1 MMYKNT
7 IESVI
12 AKQDISDVI
21 MRYARAIDRADGPLL
36 HSCYWDDA
44 IEEHGNSYTG
54 PARDYIDGAME
65 RLLDGGDVMM
75 HHVGNI
81 HIEFDGPF
89 AWVESYL
96 LTFARFSKDGE
107 KWDTMT
113 GGRIF
118 DKFERRDGEWRIRH
132 RKIALD
138 WNRDEP
144 MSEGWCLGLFKPEDP
159 RMIMGEKG
167 KGDLTYTRF

>member
-1 MMYKNT
+1 MYKNT
-7 IESVI
+7 IETVI

-36 HSCYWDDA
+36 HSCYWEDA
-44 IEEHGNSYTG
+44 IEEHANSYTG
-54 PARDYIDGAME
+54 PAHDYIDGAMK
-65 RLLDGGDVMM
+65 RLQGGDVMM
-75 HHVGNI
+75 HNVGNI
-81 HIEFDGPF
+81 HTELEGDT
-89 AWVESYL
+89 AWVETYL
-96 LTFARFSKDGE
+96 ITFARFPKDGVS
-107 KWDTMT
+107 WDTLT

-118 DKFERRDGEWRIRH
+118 DKLERRNGEWKIAH

-144 MSEGWCLGLFKPEDP
+144 SCEGWCLGLFKPEDP
-159 RMIMGEKG
+159 RTIMGEKG

>member
-1 MMYKNT
+1 MYKNT
-7 IESVI
+7 IETVI

-36 HSCYWDDA
+36 HSCYWEDA
-44 IEEHGNSYTG
+44 IEEHANSYTG
-54 PARDYIDGAME
+54 PAHDYIDGAMK
-65 RLLDGGDVMM
+65 RLQGGDVMM
-75 HHVGNI
+75 HNVGNI
-81 HIEFDGPF
+81 HTELEGDT
-89 AWVESYL
+89 AWVETYL
-96 LTFARFSKDGE
+96 ITFARFPKDGVS
-107 KWDTMT
+107 WDTLT

-118 DKFERRDGEWRIRH
+118 DKFERRNGEWKIAH

-144 MSEGWCLGLFKPEDP
+144 SCEGWCLGLFKPEDP
-159 RMIMGEKG
+159 RTIMGEKG

>member
-1 MMYKNT
+1 MYKNT
-7 IESVI
+7 IETVI

-44 IEEHGNSYTG
+44 IEEHGSNYSG
-54 PARDYIDGAME
+54 PARPYIDGAIE
-65 RLLDGGDVMM
+65 RLQNAGVMM

-81 HIEFDGPF
+81 HIELEDDL
-89 AWVESYL
+89 AWVESYV
-96 LTFARFSKDGE
+96 LTFARFKKGGE
-107 KWDTMT
+107 PWDTMT

-118 DKFERRDGEWRIRH
+118 DKFEKRNDEWRIFH

-138 WNRDEP
+138 WNRDDP
-144 MSEGWCLGLFKPEDP
+144 ISESWCLGLFDPEDP
-159 RMIMGEKG
+159 RMIIGEKG
-167 KGDLTYTRF
+167 KGDLTYSRF

>member
-1 MMYKNT
+1 MYKNT
-7 IESVI
+7 IETVI

-36 HSCYWDDA
+36 HSCYWEDA
-44 IEEHGNSYTG
+44 IEEHANSYTG
-54 PARDYIDGAME
+54 PAHDYIDGAMK
-65 RLLDGGDVMM
+65 RLQGGDVMM
-75 HHVGNI
+75 HNVGNI
-81 HIEFDGPF
+81 HTELEGDT
-89 AWVESYL
+89 AWVETYL
-96 LTFARFSKDGE
+96 ITFARFPKDGVS
-107 KWDTMT
+107 WDTLT

-118 DKFERRDGEWRIRH
+118 DKFERRNGEWKIAH

-144 MSEGWCLGLFKPEDP
+144 TCEGWCLGLFKPEDP
-159 RMIMGEKG
+159 RTIMGEKG